1 MDSIQPD
8 NNYVLHL
15 GVIPQD
21 LQRVIRSAR
30 AVMDSYEVA
39 GDGWNAWGEAV
50 NTDVNDDVTLHLTA
64 AINGRQEAV
73 EDTAAELVSRL
84 DARGA
89 LVTSSE
95 GRNTVAALTPDDDY
109 SVEEAGGVVW
119 ERESGALTRRTIGPP
134 SSTSHPTAF
143 TGGVLAHSMDRL
155 QDPGTNGLEL

>member
-8 NNYVLHL
+8 NSYVLHL

-30 AVMDSYEVA
+30 AVMDSYEVT

-50 NTDVNDDVTLHLTA
+50 NTDVNDDVTLHLTV
-64 AINGRQEAV
+64 AINVRQEAV

-84 DARGA
+84 DVRGV

-119 ERESGALTRRTIGPP
+119 ERESGALTRRVIGPP
-134 SSTSHPTAF
+134 SPTSHPTAF
-143 TGGVLAHSMDRL
+143 TGGVLAHRMHHP
-155 QDPGTNGLEL
+155 QDPGTTGLEL